1 MKSSK
6 VNQSK
11 TALKKYDAIQFK
23 STKNANTFK
32 DFYYRSAGNL
42 VRKMPVALNKF
53 NKNSTKQYYMNMDKN
68 CHNFELRNAILE
80 TIKMFLAYLDTSK
93 ALGLGGIQ

>member
-42 VRKMPVALNKF
+42 VRRC
-53 NKNSTKQYYMNMDKN
+53 Q
-68 CHNFELRNAILE
+68 
-80 TIKMFLAYLDTSK
+80 
-93 ALGLGGIQ
+93 